1 MLKMIGAMLV
11 VTASGFCGLSVA
23 GNYQRRPREL
33 RSLRAALQMLET
45 EISYGA
51 TFLPEA
57 LRQVAGR
64 CDQATAVLFS
74 EAAAELSRMSGVTAA
89 EAWDKA
95 LRKYYPRTALKPG
108 DLAVLQNFGASLGI
122 SDRQDQI
129 KHLHL
134 AMEQIDNE
142 AVIADD
148 ESARNVKLWR
158 YLGFI
163 GGLLVVLLIY

>member
-1 MLKMIGAMLV
+1 MVM
-11 VTASGFCGLSVA
+11 ASGFCGLSVA

-45 EISYGA
+45 EVSYGA

-57 LRQVAGR
+57 LKQVSGR
-64 CDQATAVLFS
+64 CDQSAAVLFR
-74 EAAAELSRMSGVTAA
+74 EAAAELSTMSGVTAA

-95 LRKYYPRTALKPG
+95 LRKYYPGTALKPG
-108 DLAVLQNFGASLGI
+108 DLAVLHNLGASLGI
-122 SDRQDQI
+122 SDREDQI

-134 AMEQIDNE
+134 AMEQIE
-142 AVIADD
+142 SETVGAED
-148 ESARNVKLWR
+148 ESVRNVKLWR

-163 GGLLVVLLIY
+163 GGLLVVLLFY